1 MEVETK
7 RKNSSSII
15 RHGSFGFFANAT
27 VVKLS
32 TRWIV
37 STSGGGFGIDLHMRA
52 RNFKVVWLDVLT
64 SVFDGPIW
72 LENSQR
78 DRSFYGVVV
87 ARGHAYTIGS
97 SNVAIQSRQEV
108 LLHPPSK
115 YTYIYLS
122 VYICLCP
129 YRCIYTDM
137 YIYIYI

>member
-7 RKNSSSII
+7 RNNSSSII

-37 STSGGGFGIDLHMRA
+37 PTSGGGFG
-52 RNFKVVWLDVLT
+52 NFNAVWLDVHT
-64 SVFDGPIW
+64 STFDGPIW

-122 VYICLCP
+122 VYILSL
-129 YRCIYTDM
+129 IH
-137 YIYIYI
+137 I